1 MNMRFHL
8 FQKPIYQ
15 YLLENI
21 EDINLIIVPVKEN
34 RIFKRLNNKSK
45 LTLKSIVTS
54 ILILFICTVVGFVFF
69 DMGFHDSNIIMI
81 YLIGVLLIALT
92 TSNIIC
98 SVVSSI
104 ASVILFNFYFTLPIL
119 SLSFYDS
126 AYLMTFVIMI
136 IVAFLISTL
145 MNKIQLTA
153 ASYANMANVSRILL
167 EKNQL
172 LLKQQSVEDIFNCG
186 CKQLSNLFNRDIAY
200 FPIEKSSKQNPILFP
215 KKENSC
221 CKEFLNANEIGVA
234 KWVAINGKHAG
245 ATTRYLSGSKSIY
258 YAVLTDDKI
267 YGVIGIYLGNDVLE
281 SFDKR
286 ILLAILSE
294 MAMCLENIK
303 SNEEKNEAIIKV
315 KKEQFRSDL
324 LRSIS
329 HDLRTP
335 LTSIYG
341 NADVLLN
348 DNGNLKNDKKNAL
361 YKNIYDDS
369 LWLIN
374 LVENLL
380 SITRIEDGSVK
391 LRIEPEVIEDVI
403 DESLSH
409 VSRIKDNRKIKVNIS
424 DDFLMADM
432 DARLIVQVLINL
444 INNAIKYT
452 EDESTISIN
461 AYQIKNNVYIEV
473 CDNGS
478 GIKDIDNNKNFEI
491 LKNEIKKQGI
501 KIKLYKGNEVALF
514 GDVLSKVE
522 NVNTINNGKYVL
534 VELRRGFI
542 FSLYKGFLQ
551 KLIDLGYKPILAHIE
566 RYPFIKFNEFIE
578 LYNMGVIF
586 QMNVKTVKSLTPKM
600 KHFLIEG
607 YVKVVATDVH
617 NTEFRNYELQI
628 YFNEL
633 EKLVGES
640 RVKELTYEN
649 PKKILNNED
658 IILVEIKGANDE
670 VTKINSSSG
679 LFKSI
684 WNKLF
689 GRA

>member
-1 MNMRFHL
+1 MSHQNIDSIMVCLSPSPSNIHVIRVASAMLKNKTDHFYALYISDTKRALNDSNQQQLDKNIAYAKQLGAEVEIVSSDDIAGEIFKFAKVCKVNKLVIGKNMNMRFD
-8 FQKPIYQ
+8 FFRKPIYQ
-15 YLLENI
+15 QLLEDI
-21 EDINLIIVPVKEN
+21 DDINLVIVPVREK
-34 RIFKRLNNKSK
+34 RIMNIFTNKSK
-45 LTLKSIVTS
+45 VTLKSIVTS

-69 DMGFHDSNIIMI
+69 EMGFHDSNIIMI
-81 YLIGVLLIALT
+81 YLIGVLLIALI

-104 ASVILFNFYFTLPIL
+104 VSVILFNFYFTLPIL

-126 AYLMTFVIMI
+126 SYLMTFVIMI

-167 EKNQL
+167 EINQL
-172 LLKQQSVEDIFNCG
+172 LQKRQSVEDIFNCG

-200 FPIEKSSKQNPILFP
+200 FPIEKSSIQNPILFP
-215 KKENSC
+215 KRENSY

-267 YGVIGIYLGNDVLE
+267 YGVIGIYLGNDVLG

-294 MAMCLENIK
+294 MAICLDNIK

-348 DNGNLKNDKKNAL
+348 DNSNLKNDKKNAL

-380 SITRIEDGSVK
+380 SMTSIEDGSVK

-409 VSRIKDNRKIKVNIS
+409 VSKNKDNHKIKVNIS

-452 EDESTISIN
+452 ENDSTISIN
-461 AYQIKNNVYIEV
+461 AYQIEDYVYIEV

-478 GIKDIDNNKNFEI
+478 GIEDKDKDKIFEKFYTVNHSIVDSKKSMGLGLALCKSIVEAHGGVISVKDNHPTGAIFTFSLPATKITINKDII
-491 LKNEIKKQGI
+491 
-501 KIKLYKGNEVALF
+501 V
-514 GDVLSKVE
+514 
-522 NVNTINNGKYVL
+522 
-534 VELRRGFI
+534 R
-542 FSLYKGFLQ
+542 
-551 KLIDLGYKPILAHIE
+551 
-566 RYPFIKFNEFIE
+566 
-578 LYNMGVIF
+578 
-586 QMNVKTVKSLTPKM
+586 
-600 KHFLIEG
+600 
-607 YVKVVATDVH
+607 
-617 NTEFRNYELQI
+617 
-628 YFNEL
+628 
-633 EKLVGES
+633 
-640 RVKELTYEN
+640 
-649 PKKILNNED
+649 
-658 IILVEIKGANDE
+658 
-670 VTKINSSSG
+670 
-679 LFKSI
+679 
-684 WNKLF
+684 
-689 GRA
+689 

>member
-1 MNMRFHL
+1 MSHQNIDSIMVCLSPSPSNIHVIRVASAMLKNKTDHFYALYISDTKRALNDSNQQQLDKNIAYAKQLGAEVEIVSSDDIAGEIFKFAKVCKVNKLVIGKNMNMRFD
-8 FQKPIYQ
+8 FFRKPIYQ
-15 YLLENI
+15 QLLEDI
-21 EDINLIIVPVKEN
+21 DDINLVIVPVREK
-34 RIFKRLNNKSK
+34 RIMNIFTNKSK
-45 LTLKSIVTS
+45 VTLKSIVTS

-172 LLKQQSVEDIFNCG
+172 LQKQQSVEDIFNCG

-200 FPIEKSSKQNPILFP
+200 FPIEKSSIQNPILFP

-380 SITRIEDGSVK
+380 SMTSIEDGSVK

-409 VSRIKDNRKIKVNIS
+409 VSKNKDNHKIKVNIS

-452 EDESTISIN
+452 ENDSTISIN
-461 AYQIKNNVYIEV
+461 AYQIEDYVYIEV

-478 GIKDIDNNKNFEI
+478 GIEDKDKDKIFEKFYTVNHSIVDSKKSMGLGLALCKSIVEAHGGVISVKDNHPTGAIFTFSLPATKITINKDII
-491 LKNEIKKQGI
+491 
-501 KIKLYKGNEVALF
+501 V
-514 GDVLSKVE
+514 
-522 NVNTINNGKYVL
+522 
-534 VELRRGFI
+534 R
-542 FSLYKGFLQ
+542 
-551 KLIDLGYKPILAHIE
+551 
-566 RYPFIKFNEFIE
+566 
-578 LYNMGVIF
+578 
-586 QMNVKTVKSLTPKM
+586 
-600 KHFLIEG
+600 
-607 YVKVVATDVH
+607 
-617 NTEFRNYELQI
+617 
-628 YFNEL
+628 
-633 EKLVGES
+633 
-640 RVKELTYEN
+640 
-649 PKKILNNED
+649 
-658 IILVEIKGANDE
+658 
-670 VTKINSSSG
+670 
-679 LFKSI
+679 
-684 WNKLF
+684 
-689 GRA
+689 

>member
-1 MNMRFHL
+1 MVYSLNKITQSNNFLKLSEVNKLVIGKNMNMRFD
-8 FQKPIYQ
+8 FFRKPIYQ
-15 YLLENI
+15 QLLEDI
-21 EDINLIIVPVKEN
+21 DDINLVIVPVREK
-34 RIFKRLNNKSK
+34 RIMNIFTNKSK
-45 LTLKSIVTS
+45 VTLKSIVIS
-54 ILILFICTVVGFVFF
+54 MLILFICTVIGSIFF
-69 DMGFHDSNIIMI
+69 EMGFHDSNIIMI
-81 YLIGVLLIALT
+81 YLLGVLSIALI

-104 ASVILFNFYFTLPIL
+104 VSVILFNFCFTMPVL

-145 MNKIQLTA
+145 TNKIQLTA

-167 EKNQL
+167 ETNQL
-172 LLKQQSVEDIFNCG
+172 LQKKQSVEDIFNCG

-200 FPIEKSSKQNPILFP
+200 FPITESSVQKPILFP
-215 KKENSC
+215 ISKNSH
-221 CKEFLNANEIGVA
+221 CKEFLNPNEIGVA
-234 KWVAINGKHAG
+234 RWVAINGKHAG
-245 ATTRYLSGSKSIY
+245 ATTRYLSGSKSVY
-258 YAVLTDDKI
+258 YAVLSDDKI
-267 YGVIGIYLGNDVLE
+267 YGVIGIYLDNDVLE

-294 MAMCLENIK
+294 MAICLENIK
-303 SNEEKNEAIIKV
+303 SNAEKNEAIIKV

-324 LRSIS
+324 LKSIS

-348 DNGNLKNDKKNAL
+348 DSGNLKDDKKIVL

-380 SITRIEDGSVK
+380 SITCIEDGNVK

-409 VSRIKDNRKIKVNIS
+409 VSKNKDNHKIKVNIS

-452 EDESTISIN
+452 EDDSIISIN
-461 AYQIKNNVYIEV
+461 AYQIEDYVYIEV

-478 GIKDIDNNKNFEI
+478 GIEDKDKDKIFEKFYTVNHSIVDSKKSMGLGLALCKSIVEAHGGVISVKDNHPTGAIFTFSLPATKITINKDII
-491 LKNEIKKQGI
+491 
-501 KIKLYKGNEVALF
+501 V
-514 GDVLSKVE
+514 
-522 NVNTINNGKYVL
+522 
-534 VELRRGFI
+534 R
-542 FSLYKGFLQ
+542 
-551 KLIDLGYKPILAHIE
+551 
-566 RYPFIKFNEFIE
+566 
-578 LYNMGVIF
+578 
-586 QMNVKTVKSLTPKM
+586 
-600 KHFLIEG
+600 
-607 YVKVVATDVH
+607 
-617 NTEFRNYELQI
+617 
-628 YFNEL
+628 
-633 EKLVGES
+633 
-640 RVKELTYEN
+640 
-649 PKKILNNED
+649 
-658 IILVEIKGANDE
+658 
-670 VTKINSSSG
+670 
-679 LFKSI
+679 
-684 WNKLF
+684 
-689 GRA
+689 

>member
-1 MNMRFHL
+1 MSHQNIDSIMVCLSPSPSNIHVIRVASAMLKNKTDHFYALYISDTKRALNDSNQQQLDKNIAYAKQLGAEVEIVSSDDIAGEIFKFAKVCKVNKLVIGKNMNMRFD
-8 FQKPIYQ
+8 FFRKPIYQ
-15 YLLENI
+15 QLLEDI
-21 EDINLIIVPVKEN
+21 DDINLVIVPVREK
-34 RIFKRLNNKSK
+34 RIMNIFTNKSK
-45 LTLKSIVTS
+45 VTLKSIVTS

-69 DMGFHDSNIIMI
+69 EMGFHDSNIIMI
-81 YLIGVLLIALT
+81 YLIGVLLIALI

-126 AYLMTFVIMI
+126 SYLMTFVIMI

-153 ASYANMANVSRILL
+153 TSYANMANVSRILL
-167 EKNQL
+167 ETNQL
-172 LLKQQSVEDIFNCG
+172 LQKRQSVEDIFNCG

-200 FPIEKSSKQNPILFP
+200 FPIEKSSIQNPILFP
-215 KKENSC
+215 KRENSY

-267 YGVIGIYLGNDVLE
+267 YGVIGIYLGNDVLG

-294 MAMCLENIK
+294 MAICLDNIK

-348 DNGNLKNDKKNAL
+348 DNSNLKNDKKNAL

-380 SITRIEDGSVK
+380 SMTSIEDGSVK

-452 EDESTISIN
+452 ENDSTISIN
-461 AYQIKNNVYIEV
+461 AYQIEDYVYIEV

-478 GIKDIDNNKNFEI
+478 GIEDKDKDKIFEKFYTVNQSIVDSKKSMGLGLALCKSIVEAHGGVISVKDNHPTGAIFTFSLPATKITINKDII
-491 LKNEIKKQGI
+491 
-501 KIKLYKGNEVALF
+501 V
-514 GDVLSKVE
+514 
-522 NVNTINNGKYVL
+522 
-534 VELRRGFI
+534 R
-542 FSLYKGFLQ
+542 
-551 KLIDLGYKPILAHIE
+551 
-566 RYPFIKFNEFIE
+566 
-578 LYNMGVIF
+578 
-586 QMNVKTVKSLTPKM
+586 
-600 KHFLIEG
+600 
-607 YVKVVATDVH
+607 
-617 NTEFRNYELQI
+617 
-628 YFNEL
+628 
-633 EKLVGES
+633 
-640 RVKELTYEN
+640 
-649 PKKILNNED
+649 
-658 IILVEIKGANDE
+658 
-670 VTKINSSSG
+670 
-679 LFKSI
+679 
-684 WNKLF
+684 
-689 GRA
+689 

>member
-1 MNMRFHL
+1 MSNQNTDSIMVCLSPSPSNIHVIRVASSMLRNKKDHFYALYISDTKRTLSDSNQEQLDKNIAYAKQFVAEVEIVSSEDIAGEIFKFANIYKVNKLVIGKNMNMRLHL
-8 FQKPIYQ
+8 FQKPIDQ
-15 YLLENI
+15 YLLDNI
-21 EDINLIIVPVKEN
+21 EEINLIIVPVKEN

-69 DMGFHDSNIIMI
+69 EMGFHDSNIIMI
-81 YLIGVLLIALT
+81 YLIGVLLIALI

-126 AYLMTFVIMI
+126 SYLMTFVIMI

-167 EKNQL
+167 ETNQL
-172 LLKQQSVEDIFNCG
+172 LQKRQSVEDIFNCG
-186 CKQLSNLFNRDIAY
+186 CKQLSDLFNRDIAY
-200 FPIEKSSKQNPILFP
+200 FPIEKSSIQNPILFP
-215 KKENSC
+215 KRENSC

-267 YGVIGIYLGNDVLE
+267 YGVIGIYLGNDVLG

-294 MAMCLENIK
+294 MAICLENII

-380 SITRIEDGSVK
+380 SMTSIEDGSVK

-409 VSRIKDNRKIKVNIS
+409 VSRIKDNRKIKVNIA

-478 GIKDIDNNKNFEI
+478 GIKDVDKNKIFEKFYTVNHSVVDSKKSMGLGLSLCKSIVEAHGGVISVKDNHPTGAIFTFSLPATKITINKNM
-491 LKNEIKKQGI
+491 
-501 KIKLYKGNEVALF
+501 
-514 GDVLSKVE
+514 
-522 NVNTINNGKYVL
+522 VNC
-534 VELRRGFI
+534 
-542 FSLYKGFLQ
+542 
-551 KLIDLGYKPILAHIE
+551 
-566 RYPFIKFNEFIE
+566 
-578 LYNMGVIF
+578 
-586 QMNVKTVKSLTPKM
+586 
-600 KHFLIEG
+600 
-607 YVKVVATDVH
+607 
-617 NTEFRNYELQI
+617 
-628 YFNEL
+628 
-633 EKLVGES
+633 
-640 RVKELTYEN
+640 
-649 PKKILNNED
+649 
-658 IILVEIKGANDE
+658 
-670 VTKINSSSG
+670 
-679 LFKSI
+679 
-684 WNKLF
+684 
-689 GRA
+689 

>member
-1 MNMRFHL
+1 
-8 FQKPIYQ
+8 
-15 YLLENI
+15 
-21 EDINLIIVPVKEN
+21 
-34 RIFKRLNNKSK
+34 
-45 LTLKSIVTS
+45 
-54 ILILFICTVVGFVFF
+54 
-69 DMGFHDSNIIMI
+69 
-81 YLIGVLLIALT
+81 
-92 TSNIIC
+92 
-98 SVVSSI
+98 
-104 ASVILFNFYFTLPIL
+104 
-119 SLSFYDS
+119 
-126 AYLMTFVIMI
+126 
-136 IVAFLISTL
+136 
-145 MNKIQLTA
+145 
-153 ASYANMANVSRILL
+153 MANSTFHIG
-167 EKNQL
+167 E
-172 LLKQQSVEDIFNCG
+172 
-186 CKQLSNLFNRDIAY
+186 LSNLFNRDIAY
-200 FPIEKSSKQNPILFP
+200 FPIEKSSIQNPILFP

-478 GIKDIDNNKNFEI
+478 GIKDIDKNKIFEKFYTVNHSVVDSKKSMGLGLSLCKSIVEAHGGVISVKDNQPTGAIFTFSLPATKITINKNM
-491 LKNEIKKQGI
+491 
-501 KIKLYKGNEVALF
+501 
-514 GDVLSKVE
+514 
-522 NVNTINNGKYVL
+522 VNC
-534 VELRRGFI
+534 
-542 FSLYKGFLQ
+542 
-551 KLIDLGYKPILAHIE
+551 
-566 RYPFIKFNEFIE
+566 
-578 LYNMGVIF
+578 
-586 QMNVKTVKSLTPKM
+586 
-600 KHFLIEG
+600 
-607 YVKVVATDVH
+607 
-617 NTEFRNYELQI
+617 
-628 YFNEL
+628 
-633 EKLVGES
+633 
-640 RVKELTYEN
+640 
-649 PKKILNNED
+649 
-658 IILVEIKGANDE
+658 
-670 VTKINSSSG
+670 
-679 LFKSI
+679 
-684 WNKLF
+684 
-689 GRA
+689 

>member
-1 MNMRFHL
+1 MSHQNIDSIMVCLSPSPSNIHVIRVASAMLKNKTDHFYALYISDTKRALNDSNQQQLDKNIAYAKQLGAEVEIVSSDDIAGEIFKFAKVCKVNKLVIGKNMNMRFD
-8 FQKPIYQ
+8 FFRKPIYQ
-15 YLLENI
+15 QLLEDI
-21 EDINLIIVPVKEN
+21 DDINLVIVPVREK
-34 RIFKRLNNKSK
+34 RIMNIFTNKSK
-45 LTLKSIVTS
+45 VTLKSIVIS
-54 ILILFICTVVGFVFF
+54 MLILFICTVIGSIFF
-69 DMGFHDSNIIMI
+69 EMGFHDSNIIMI
-81 YLIGVLLIALT
+81 YLLGVLSIALI

-104 ASVILFNFYFTLPIL
+104 VSVILFNFCFTMPVL

-145 MNKIQLTA
+145 TNKIQLTA

-167 EKNQL
+167 ETNQL
-172 LLKQQSVEDIFNCG
+172 LQKKQSVEDIFNCG

-200 FPIEKSSKQNPILFP
+200 FPITESSVQKPILFP
-215 KKENSC
+215 ISKNSH
-221 CKEFLNANEIGVA
+221 CKEFLNPNEIGVA
-234 KWVAINGKHAG
+234 RWVAINGKHAG
-245 ATTRYLSGSKSIY
+245 ATTRYLSGSKSVY
-258 YAVLTDDKI
+258 YAVLSDDKI
-267 YGVIGIYLGNDVLE
+267 YGVIGIYLDNDVLE

-294 MAMCLENIK
+294 MAICLENIK
-303 SNEEKNEAIIKV
+303 SNAEKNEAIIKV

-324 LRSIS
+324 LKSIS

-348 DNGNLKNDKKNAL
+348 DSGNLKDDKKIVL

-380 SITRIEDGSVK
+380 SITCIEDGNVK

-409 VSRIKDNRKIKVNIS
+409 VSKNKDNHKIKVNIS

-452 EDESTISIN
+452 EDDSIISIN
-461 AYQIKNNVYIEV
+461 AYQIEDYVYIEV

-478 GIKDIDNNKNFEI
+478 GIEDKDKIFEKFYTVNHSIVDSKKSMGLGLALCKSIVEAHGGVISVKDNHPTGAIFTFSLPATKITINKDII
-491 LKNEIKKQGI
+491 
-501 KIKLYKGNEVALF
+501 V
-514 GDVLSKVE
+514 
-522 NVNTINNGKYVL
+522 
-534 VELRRGFI
+534 R
-542 FSLYKGFLQ
+542 
-551 KLIDLGYKPILAHIE
+551 
-566 RYPFIKFNEFIE
+566 
-578 LYNMGVIF
+578 
-586 QMNVKTVKSLTPKM
+586 
-600 KHFLIEG
+600 
-607 YVKVVATDVH
+607 
-617 NTEFRNYELQI
+617 
-628 YFNEL
+628 
-633 EKLVGES
+633 
-640 RVKELTYEN
+640 
-649 PKKILNNED
+649 
-658 IILVEIKGANDE
+658 
-670 VTKINSSSG
+670 
-679 LFKSI
+679 
-684 WNKLF
+684 
-689 GRA
+689 

>member
-1 MNMRFHL
+1 MSHQNIDSIMVCLSPSPSNIHVIRVASSMLQNKKDHFYALYISDTKRTLSDSNQKQLDKNIAYAKQLGAEVEIVSSEDIVGEIFKFANIYKVNKLVIGKNMNMRLHL
-8 FQKPIYQ
+8 FQKPIDQ
-15 YLLENI
+15 YLLDNI
-21 EDINLIIVPVKEN
+21 EDINLIIVPVKEK

-69 DMGFHDSNIIMI
+69 EMGFHDSNIIMI
-81 YLIGVLLIALT
+81 YLIGVLLIALI

-126 AYLMTFVIMI
+126 SYLMTFVIMI

-167 EKNQL
+167 ETNQL
-172 LLKQQSVEDIFNCG
+172 LQKKQSVEDIFNCG

-200 FPIEKSSKQNPILFP
+200 FPITESSVQKPILFP
-215 KKENSC
+215 ISENSH
-221 CKEFLNANEIGVA
+221 CKEFLKPNEIGVA

-245 ATTRYLSGSKSIY
+245 ATTRYLSGLKSIY

-267 YGVIGIYLGNDVLE
+267 YGVIGIYLGNDVLG

-294 MAMCLENIK
+294 MAICLENIK
-303 SNEEKNEAIIKV
+303 SNAEKNEAIIKV
-315 KKEQFRSDL
+315 KKEQFKSDL

-329 HDLRTP
+329 HDFRTP

-341 NADVLLN
+341 NADVLLK
-348 DNGNLKNDKKNAL
+348 DNSNLKNDKKNAL

-380 SITRIEDGSVK
+380 SMTSIEDGSAK
-391 LRIEPEVIEDVI
+391 LRIEPEVVEDVI

-409 VSRIKDNRKIKVNIS
+409 VSRIKDNRKIKVNVS

-452 EDESTISIN
+452 ENDSTISIN
-461 AYQIKNNVYIEV
+461 AYQIEDYVYIEV

-478 GIKDIDNNKNFEI
+478 GIEDKDKDKIFEKFYTVNHSIGDSKKSMGLGLALCKSIVEAHGGVISVKDNHPTGAIFTFSLPATKITINKDII
-491 LKNEIKKQGI
+491 
-501 KIKLYKGNEVALF
+501 V
-514 GDVLSKVE
+514 
-522 NVNTINNGKYVL
+522 
-534 VELRRGFI
+534 R
-542 FSLYKGFLQ
+542 
-551 KLIDLGYKPILAHIE
+551 
-566 RYPFIKFNEFIE
+566 
-578 LYNMGVIF
+578 
-586 QMNVKTVKSLTPKM
+586 
-600 KHFLIEG
+600 
-607 YVKVVATDVH
+607 
-617 NTEFRNYELQI
+617 
-628 YFNEL
+628 
-633 EKLVGES
+633 
-640 RVKELTYEN
+640 
-649 PKKILNNED
+649 
-658 IILVEIKGANDE
+658 
-670 VTKINSSSG
+670 
-679 LFKSI
+679 
-684 WNKLF
+684 
-689 GRA
+689 

>member
-1 MNMRFHL
+1 MSHQNIDSIMVCLSPSPSNIHVIRVASAMLKNKTDHFYALYISDTKRALNDSNQQQLDKNIAYAKQLGAEVEIVSSDDIAGEIFKFAKVCKVNKLVIGKNMNMRFD
-8 FQKPIYQ
+8 FFRKPIYQ
-15 YLLENI
+15 QLLEDI
-21 EDINLIIVPVKEN
+21 DDINLVIVPVREK
-34 RIFKRLNNKSK
+34 RIMNIFTNKSK
-45 LTLKSIVTS
+45 VTLKSIVTS

-69 DMGFHDSNIIMI
+69 EMGFHDSNIIMI
-81 YLIGVLLIALT
+81 YLIGVLLIALI

-126 AYLMTFVIMI
+126 SYLMTFVIMI

-153 ASYANMANVSRILL
+153 TSYANMANVSRILL
-167 EKNQL
+167 ETNQL
-172 LLKQQSVEDIFNCG
+172 LQKRQSVEDIFNCG

-200 FPIEKSSKQNPILFP
+200 FPIEKSSIQNPILFP
-215 KKENSC
+215 KRENSY

-267 YGVIGIYLGNDVLE
+267 YGVIGIYLGNDVLG

-294 MAMCLENIK
+294 MAICLDNIK

-380 SITRIEDGSVK
+380 SMTSIEDGSVK

-452 EDESTISIN
+452 ENDSTISIN
-461 AYQIKNNVYIEV
+461 AYQIEDYVYIEV

-478 GIKDIDNNKNFEI
+478 GIEDKDKDKIFEKFYTVNHSIVDSKKSMGLGLALCKSIVEAHGGVISVKDNHPTGAIFTFSLPATKITINKDII
-491 LKNEIKKQGI
+491 
-501 KIKLYKGNEVALF
+501 V
-514 GDVLSKVE
+514 
-522 NVNTINNGKYVL
+522 
-534 VELRRGFI
+534 R
-542 FSLYKGFLQ
+542 
-551 KLIDLGYKPILAHIE
+551 
-566 RYPFIKFNEFIE
+566 
-578 LYNMGVIF
+578 
-586 QMNVKTVKSLTPKM
+586 
-600 KHFLIEG
+600 
-607 YVKVVATDVH
+607 
-617 NTEFRNYELQI
+617 
-628 YFNEL
+628 
-633 EKLVGES
+633 
-640 RVKELTYEN
+640 
-649 PKKILNNED
+649 
-658 IILVEIKGANDE
+658 
-670 VTKINSSSG
+670 
-679 LFKSI
+679 
-684 WNKLF
+684 
-689 GRA
+689 

>member
-1 MNMRFHL
+1 
-8 FQKPIYQ
+8 
-15 YLLENI
+15 
-21 EDINLIIVPVKEN
+21 
-34 RIFKRLNNKSK
+34 
-45 LTLKSIVTS
+45 
-54 ILILFICTVVGFVFF
+54 
-69 DMGFHDSNIIMI
+69 
-81 YLIGVLLIALT
+81 
-92 TSNIIC
+92 
-98 SVVSSI
+98 
-104 ASVILFNFYFTLPIL
+104 
-119 SLSFYDS
+119 
-126 AYLMTFVIMI
+126 
-136 IVAFLISTL
+136 

-167 EKNQL
+167 ETNQL
-172 LLKQQSVEDIFNCG
+172 LQKRQSVEDIFNCG

-200 FPIEKSSKQNPILFP
+200 FPIEKSSIQNPILFP
-215 KKENSC
+215 KRENSC
-221 CKEFLNANEIGVA
+221 CKELLNANEIGVA

-267 YGVIGIYLGNDVLE
+267 YGVIGIYLGNDVLG

-294 MAMCLENIK
+294 MAICLENIK

-380 SITRIEDGSVK
+380 SMTSIEDGSVK

-409 VSRIKDNRKIKVNIS
+409 VSRIKDNRKIKLNIA

-478 GIKDIDNNKNFEI
+478 GIKDIDKNKIFEKFYTVNHSVVDSKKSMGLGLSLCKSIVEAHGGVISVKDNHPTGAIFTFSLPATKITINKNM
-491 LKNEIKKQGI
+491 
-501 KIKLYKGNEVALF
+501 
-514 GDVLSKVE
+514 
-522 NVNTINNGKYVL
+522 VNC
-534 VELRRGFI
+534 
-542 FSLYKGFLQ
+542 
-551 KLIDLGYKPILAHIE
+551 
-566 RYPFIKFNEFIE
+566 
-578 LYNMGVIF
+578 
-586 QMNVKTVKSLTPKM
+586 
-600 KHFLIEG
+600 
-607 YVKVVATDVH
+607 
-617 NTEFRNYELQI
+617 
-628 YFNEL
+628 
-633 EKLVGES
+633 
-640 RVKELTYEN
+640 
-649 PKKILNNED
+649 
-658 IILVEIKGANDE
+658 
-670 VTKINSSSG
+670 
-679 LFKSI
+679 
-684 WNKLF
+684 
-689 GRA
+689 

>member
-1 MNMRFHL
+1 MSHQNIDSIMVCLSPSPSNIHVIRVASAMLKNKTDHFYALYISDTKRALNDSNQQQLDKNIAYAKQLGAEVEIVSSDDIAGEIFKFAKVCKVNKLVIGKNMNMRFD
-8 FQKPIYQ
+8 FFRKPIYQ
-15 YLLENI
+15 QLLEDI
-21 EDINLIIVPVKEN
+21 DDINLVIVPVREK
-34 RIFKRLNNKSK
+34 RIMNIFTNKSK
-45 LTLKSIVTS
+45 VTLKSIVIS
-54 ILILFICTVVGFVFF
+54 MLILFICTVIGSIFF
-69 DMGFHDSNIIMI
+69 EMGFHDSNIIMI
-81 YLIGVLLIALT
+81 YLLGVLSTALI

-104 ASVILFNFYFTLPIL
+104 VSVILFNFCFTMPVL

-145 MNKIQLTA
+145 TNKIQLTA

-167 EKNQL
+167 ETNQL
-172 LLKQQSVEDIFNCG
+172 LQKKQSVEDIFNCG

-200 FPIEKSSKQNPILFP
+200 FPITESSVQKPILFP
-215 KKENSC
+215 ISENSH
-221 CKEFLNANEIGVA
+221 CKEFLNPNEIGVA
-234 KWVAINGKHAG
+234 RWVAINGKHAG

-258 YAVLTDDKI
+258 YAVLSNDKI
-267 YGVIGIYLGNDVLE
+267 YGVIGIYLDNDVLE

-294 MAMCLENIK
+294 MAICLENIK
-303 SNEEKNEAIIKV
+303 SNAEKNEAIIKA

-324 LRSIS
+324 LKSIS

-348 DNGNLKNDKKNAL
+348 DSGNLKDDKKIVL

-380 SITRIEDGSVK
+380 SITCIEDGNVK

-409 VSRIKDNRKIKVNIS
+409 VSKNKDNHKIKVNIS

-452 EDESTISIN
+452 EDDSTISIN
-461 AYQIKNNVYIEV
+461 AYQIEDYVYIEV

-478 GIKDIDNNKNFEI
+478 GIEDKDKDKIFEKFYTVNHSIVDSKKSMGLGLALCKSIVEAHGGVISVKDNHPTGAIFTFSLPATKITINKDII
-491 LKNEIKKQGI
+491 
-501 KIKLYKGNEVALF
+501 V
-514 GDVLSKVE
+514 
-522 NVNTINNGKYVL
+522 
-534 VELRRGFI
+534 R
-542 FSLYKGFLQ
+542 
-551 KLIDLGYKPILAHIE
+551 
-566 RYPFIKFNEFIE
+566 
-578 LYNMGVIF
+578 
-586 QMNVKTVKSLTPKM
+586 
-600 KHFLIEG
+600 
-607 YVKVVATDVH
+607 
-617 NTEFRNYELQI
+617 
-628 YFNEL
+628 
-633 EKLVGES
+633 
-640 RVKELTYEN
+640 
-649 PKKILNNED
+649 
-658 IILVEIKGANDE
+658 
-670 VTKINSSSG
+670 
-679 LFKSI
+679 
-684 WNKLF
+684 
-689 GRA
+689 

>member
-1 MNMRFHL
+1 MSHQNIDSIMVCLSPSPSNIHVIRVASAMLKNKTDHFYALYISDTKRALNDSNQQQLDKNIAYAKQLGAEVEIVSSDDIAGEIFKFAKVCKVNKLVIGKNMNMRFD
-8 FQKPIYQ
+8 FFRKPIYQ
-15 YLLENI
+15 QLLEDI
-21 EDINLIIVPVKEN
+21 DDINLVIVPVREK
-34 RIFKRLNNKSK
+34 RIMNIFTNKSK
-45 LTLKSIVTS
+45 VTLKLIVTS

-69 DMGFHDSNIIMI
+69 EMGFHDSNIIMI
-81 YLIGVLLIALT
+81 YLIGVLLIALI

-126 AYLMTFVIMI
+126 SYLMTFVIMI

-153 ASYANMANVSRILL
+153 TSYANMANVSRILL
-167 EKNQL
+167 ETNQL
-172 LLKQQSVEDIFNCG
+172 LQKRQSVEDIFNCG

-200 FPIEKSSKQNPILFP
+200 FPIEKSSIQNPILFP
-215 KKENSC
+215 KRENSY

-267 YGVIGIYLGNDVLE
+267 YGVIGIYLGNDVLG

-294 MAMCLENIK
+294 MAICLDNIK

-348 DNGNLKNDKKNAL
+348 DNSNLKNDKKNAL

-380 SITRIEDGSVK
+380 SMTSIEDGRVK

-452 EDESTISIN
+452 ENDSTISIN
-461 AYQIKNNVYIEV
+461 AYQIEDYVYIEV

-478 GIKDIDNNKNFEI
+478 GIEDKDKDKIFEKFYTVNHSIVDSKKSMGLGLALCKSIVEAHGGVISVKDNHPTGAIFTFSLPATKITINKDII
-491 LKNEIKKQGI
+491 
-501 KIKLYKGNEVALF
+501 V
-514 GDVLSKVE
+514 
-522 NVNTINNGKYVL
+522 
-534 VELRRGFI
+534 R
-542 FSLYKGFLQ
+542 
-551 KLIDLGYKPILAHIE
+551 
-566 RYPFIKFNEFIE
+566 
-578 LYNMGVIF
+578 
-586 QMNVKTVKSLTPKM
+586 
-600 KHFLIEG
+600 
-607 YVKVVATDVH
+607 
-617 NTEFRNYELQI
+617 
-628 YFNEL
+628 
-633 EKLVGES
+633 
-640 RVKELTYEN
+640 
-649 PKKILNNED
+649 
-658 IILVEIKGANDE
+658 
-670 VTKINSSSG
+670 
-679 LFKSI
+679 
-684 WNKLF
+684 
-689 GRA
+689 

>member
-1 MNMRFHL
+1 MSHQNIDSIMVCLSPSPSNIHVIRVASAMLKNKTDHFYALYISDTKRALNDSNQQQLDKNIAYAKQLGAEVEIVSSDDIAGEIFKFAKVCKVNKLVIGKNMNMRFD
-8 FQKPIYQ
+8 FFRKPIYQ
-15 YLLENI
+15 QLLEDI
-21 EDINLIIVPVKEN
+21 DDINLVIVPVRKK
-34 RIFKRLNNKSK
+34 RIMNIFTNKSK
-45 LTLKSIVTS
+45 VTLKSIVTS

-69 DMGFHDSNIIMI
+69 EMGFHDSNIIMI
-81 YLIGVLLIALT
+81 YLIGVLLIALI

-126 AYLMTFVIMI
+126 SYLMTFVIMI

-167 EKNQL
+167 ETNQL
-172 LLKQQSVEDIFNCG
+172 LQKRQSVEDIFNCG

-200 FPIEKSSKQNPILFP
+200 FPIEKSSIQNPILFP
-215 KKENSC
+215 KRENSY

-294 MAMCLENIK
+294 MAICLDNIK

-329 HDLRTP
+329 HDFRTP

-348 DNGNLKNDKKNAL
+348 DNSNLKNDKKNAL

-380 SITRIEDGSVK
+380 SMTSIEDGSVK

-409 VSRIKDNRKIKVNIS
+409 VSKNKDNHKIKVNIS

-452 EDESTISIN
+452 ENDSTISIN
-461 AYQIKNNVYIEV
+461 AYQIEDYVYIEV

-478 GIKDIDNNKNFEI
+478 GIEDKDKDKIFEKFYTVNHSIVDSKKSMGLGLALCKSIVEAHGGVISVKDNHPTGAIFTFSLPATKMTINKDII
-491 LKNEIKKQGI
+491 
-501 KIKLYKGNEVALF
+501 V
-514 GDVLSKVE
+514 
-522 NVNTINNGKYVL
+522 
-534 VELRRGFI
+534 R
-542 FSLYKGFLQ
+542 
-551 KLIDLGYKPILAHIE
+551 
-566 RYPFIKFNEFIE
+566 
-578 LYNMGVIF
+578 
-586 QMNVKTVKSLTPKM
+586 
-600 KHFLIEG
+600 
-607 YVKVVATDVH
+607 
-617 NTEFRNYELQI
+617 
-628 YFNEL
+628 
-633 EKLVGES
+633 
-640 RVKELTYEN
+640 
-649 PKKILNNED
+649 
-658 IILVEIKGANDE
+658 
-670 VTKINSSSG
+670 
-679 LFKSI
+679 
-684 WNKLF
+684 
-689 GRA
+689 

>member
-1 MNMRFHL
+1 MSHQNIDSIMVCLSPSPSNIHVIRVASAMLKNKTDHFYALYISDTKRALNDSNQQQLDKNIAYAKQLGAEVEIVSSDDIAGEIFKFAKVCKVNKLVIGKNMNMRFD
-8 FQKPIYQ
+8 FFRKPIYQ
-15 YLLENI
+15 QLLEDI
-21 EDINLIIVPVKEN
+21 DDINLVIVPVREK
-34 RIFKRLNNKSK
+34 RIMNIFTNKSK
-45 LTLKSIVTS
+45 VTLKSIVTS

-69 DMGFHDSNIIMI
+69 EMGFHDSNIIMI
-81 YLIGVLLIALT
+81 YLIGVLLIALI

-126 AYLMTFVIMI
+126 SYLMTFVIMI

-167 EKNQL
+167 ETNQL
-172 LLKQQSVEDIFNCG
+172 LQKRQSVEDIFNCG

-200 FPIEKSSKQNPILFP
+200 FPIEKSSIQNPILFP
-215 KKENSC
+215 KRENSY

-258 YAVLTDDKI
+258 YAVLTDDQI
-267 YGVIGIYLGNDVLE
+267 YGVIGIYLGNDVLG

-294 MAMCLENIK
+294 MAICLDNIK

-348 DNGNLKNDKKNAL
+348 DNSNLKNDKKNAL

-380 SITRIEDGSVK
+380 SMTSIEDGSVK

-409 VSRIKDNRKIKVNIS
+409 VSKNKDNHKIKVNIS

-452 EDESTISIN
+452 ENDSTISIN
-461 AYQIKNNVYIEV
+461 AYQIEDYVYIEV

-478 GIKDIDNNKNFEI
+478 GIEDKDKDKIFEKFYTVNHSIVDSKKSMGLGLALCKSIVEAHGGVISVKDNHPTGAIFTFSLPATKITINKDII
-491 LKNEIKKQGI
+491 
-501 KIKLYKGNEVALF
+501 V
-514 GDVLSKVE
+514 
-522 NVNTINNGKYVL
+522 
-534 VELRRGFI
+534 R
-542 FSLYKGFLQ
+542 
-551 KLIDLGYKPILAHIE
+551 
-566 RYPFIKFNEFIE
+566 
-578 LYNMGVIF
+578 
-586 QMNVKTVKSLTPKM
+586 
-600 KHFLIEG
+600 
-607 YVKVVATDVH
+607 
-617 NTEFRNYELQI
+617 
-628 YFNEL
+628 
-633 EKLVGES
+633 
-640 RVKELTYEN
+640 
-649 PKKILNNED
+649 
-658 IILVEIKGANDE
+658 
-670 VTKINSSSG
+670 
-679 LFKSI
+679 
-684 WNKLF
+684 
-689 GRA
+689 

>member
-1 MNMRFHL
+1 MSHQNIDSIMVCLSPSPSNIHVIRVASAMLKNKTDHFYALYISDTKRALNDSNQQQLDKNIAYAKQLGAEVEIVSSDDIAGEIFKFAKVCKVNKLVIGKNMNMRFD
-8 FQKPIYQ
+8 FFRKPIYQ
-15 YLLENI
+15 QLLEDI
-21 EDINLIIVPVKEN
+21 DDINLVIVPVREK
-34 RIFKRLNNKSK
+34 RIMNIFTNKSK
-45 LTLKSIVTS
+45 VTLKSIVTS

-153 ASYANMANVSRILL
+153 TSYANMANVSRILL

-172 LLKQQSVEDIFNCG
+172 LQKQQSVEDIFNCG

-200 FPIEKSSKQNPILFP
+200 FPIEKSSIQNPILFP

-267 YGVIGIYLGNDVLE
+267 YGVIGIYLGNDVLG

-380 SITRIEDGSVK
+380 SMTSIEDGSVK

-409 VSRIKDNRKIKVNIS
+409 VSKNKDNHKIKVNIS

-452 EDESTISIN
+452 ENDSTISIN
-461 AYQIKNNVYIEV
+461 AYQIEDYVYIEV

-478 GIKDIDNNKNFEI
+478 GIEDKDKDKIFEKFYTVNHSIVDSKKSMGLGLALCKSIVEAHGGVISVKDNHPTGAIFTFSLPATKITINKDII
-491 LKNEIKKQGI
+491 
-501 KIKLYKGNEVALF
+501 V
-514 GDVLSKVE
+514 
-522 NVNTINNGKYVL
+522 
-534 VELRRGFI
+534 R
-542 FSLYKGFLQ
+542 
-551 KLIDLGYKPILAHIE
+551 
-566 RYPFIKFNEFIE
+566 
-578 LYNMGVIF
+578 
-586 QMNVKTVKSLTPKM
+586 
-600 KHFLIEG
+600 
-607 YVKVVATDVH
+607 
-617 NTEFRNYELQI
+617 
-628 YFNEL
+628 
-633 EKLVGES
+633 
-640 RVKELTYEN
+640 
-649 PKKILNNED
+649 
-658 IILVEIKGANDE
+658 
-670 VTKINSSSG
+670 
-679 LFKSI
+679 
-684 WNKLF
+684 
-689 GRA
+689 

>member
-1 MNMRFHL
+1 MVCLSPSPSNIHVIRVASAMLKNKTDHFYALYISDTKRALNDSNQQQLDKNIAYAKQLGAEVEIVSSDDIAGEIFKFAKVCKVNKLVIGKNMNMRFD
-8 FQKPIYQ
+8 FFRKPIYQ
-15 YLLENI
+15 QLLEDI
-21 EDINLIIVPVKEN
+21 DDINLVIVPVREK
-34 RIFKRLNNKSK
+34 RIMNIFTNKSK
-45 LTLKSIVTS
+45 VTLKSIVTS

-69 DMGFHDSNIIMI
+69 EMGFHDSNIIMI
-81 YLIGVLLIALT
+81 YLIGVLLIALI

-126 AYLMTFVIMI
+126 SYLMTFVIMI

-167 EKNQL
+167 ETNQL
-172 LLKQQSVEDIFNCG
+172 LQKRQSVEDIFNCG

-200 FPIEKSSKQNPILFP
+200 FPIEKSSIQNPILFP
-215 KKENSC
+215 KRENSY

-267 YGVIGIYLGNDVLE
+267 YGVIGIYLGNDVLG

-294 MAMCLENIK
+294 MAICLDNIK

-315 KKEQFRSDL
+315 KKEQFRFDL

-348 DNGNLKNDKKNAL
+348 DNSNLKNDKKNAL

-380 SITRIEDGSVK
+380 SMTSIEDGSVK

-409 VSRIKDNRKIKVNIS
+409 VSKNKDNHKIKVNIS

-452 EDESTISIN
+452 ENDSTISIN
-461 AYQIKNNVYIEV
+461 AYQIEDYVYIEV

-478 GIKDIDNNKNFEI
+478 GIEDKDKDKIFEKFYTVNHSIVDSKKSMGLGLALCKSIVEVHGGVISVKDNHPTGAIFTFSLPATKITINKDII
-491 LKNEIKKQGI
+491 
-501 KIKLYKGNEVALF
+501 V
-514 GDVLSKVE
+514 
-522 NVNTINNGKYVL
+522 
-534 VELRRGFI
+534 R
-542 FSLYKGFLQ
+542 
-551 KLIDLGYKPILAHIE
+551 
-566 RYPFIKFNEFIE
+566 
-578 LYNMGVIF
+578 
-586 QMNVKTVKSLTPKM
+586 
-600 KHFLIEG
+600 
-607 YVKVVATDVH
+607 
-617 NTEFRNYELQI
+617 
-628 YFNEL
+628 
-633 EKLVGES
+633 
-640 RVKELTYEN
+640 
-649 PKKILNNED
+649 
-658 IILVEIKGANDE
+658 
-670 VTKINSSSG
+670 
-679 LFKSI
+679 
-684 WNKLF
+684 
-689 GRA
+689 

>member
-1 MNMRFHL
+1 MSHQNIDSIMVCLSPSPSNIHVIRVASAMLKNKTDHFYALYISDTKRALNDSNKQQLDKNIAYAKQLGAEVEIVSSDDIAGEIFKFAKVCKVNKLVIGKNMNMRFD
-8 FQKPIYQ
+8 FFRKPIYQ
-15 YLLENI
+15 QLLEDI
-21 EDINLIIVPVKEN
+21 DDINLVIVPVREK
-34 RIFKRLNNKSK
+34 RIMNIFTNKSK
-45 LTLKSIVTS
+45 VTLKSIVIS
-54 ILILFICTVVGFVFF
+54 MLILFICTVVGFVFF
-69 DMGFHDSNIIMI
+69 EMGFHDSNIIMI
-81 YLIGVLLIALT
+81 YLIGVLLIALI

-104 ASVILFNFYFTLPIL
+104 VSVILFNFYFTLPIL

-126 AYLMTFVIMI
+126 SYLMTFVIMI

-167 EKNQL
+167 ETNQL
-172 LLKQQSVEDIFNCG
+172 LQKRQSVEDIFNCG

-200 FPIEKSSKQNPILFP
+200 FPIEKSSIQNPILFP
-215 KKENSC
+215 KRKNSY

-294 MAMCLENIK
+294 MAIRLENIK

-329 HDLRTP
+329 HDFRTP

-380 SITRIEDGSVK
+380 SMTSIEDGSVK

-409 VSRIKDNRKIKVNIS
+409 VSRIKDNRKIKVSIS

-452 EDESTISIN
+452 EDDSTISIN
-461 AYQIKNNVYIEV
+461 AYQIEDYVYIEV

-478 GIKDIDNNKNFEI
+478 GIEDKDKDKIFEKFYTVNHSIVDSKKSMGLGLALCKSIVEAHGGVISVKDNHPTGAIFTFS
-491 LKNEIKKQGI
+491 LPAT
-501 KIKLYKGNEVALF
+501 KI
-514 GDVLSKVE
+514 
-522 NVNTINNGKYVL
+522 TINN
-534 VELRRGFI
+534 
-542 FSLYKGFLQ
+542 
-551 KLIDLGYKPILAHIE
+551 
-566 RYPFIKFNEFIE
+566 
-578 LYNMGVIF
+578 
-586 QMNVKTVKSLTPKM
+586 
-600 KHFLIEG
+600 
-607 YVKVVATDVH
+607 
-617 NTEFRNYELQI
+617 
-628 YFNEL
+628 
-633 EKLVGES
+633 
-640 RVKELTYEN
+640 
-649 PKKILNNED
+649 D
-658 IILVEIKGANDE
+658 IIVK
-670 VTKINSSSG
+670 
-679 LFKSI
+679 
-684 WNKLF
+684 
-689 GRA
+689 

>member
-1 MNMRFHL
+1 MSHQNIDSIMVCLSPSPSNIHVIRVASAMLKNKTDHFYALYISDTKRALNDSNQQQLDKNIAYAKQLGAEVEIVSSDDIAGEIFKFAKVRKVNKLVIGKNMNMRFD
-8 FQKPIYQ
+8 FFRKPIYQ
-15 YLLENI
+15 QLLEDI
-21 EDINLIIVPVKEN
+21 DDINLVIVPVREK
-34 RIFKRLNNKSK
+34 RIMNIFINKSK
-45 LTLKSIVTS
+45 VTLKSIVTS

-81 YLIGVLLIALT
+81 YLIGVLLIALI

-126 AYLMTFVIMI
+126 SYLMTFVIMI

-153 ASYANMANVSRILL
+153 TSYANMANVSRVLL
-167 EKNQL
+167 ETNQL
-172 LLKQQSVEDIFNCG
+172 LQKRQSVEDIFNCG

-200 FPIEKSSKQNPILFP
+200 FPIEKSSIQNPILFP
-215 KKENSC
+215 KRENSY

-267 YGVIGIYLGNDVLE
+267 YGVIGIYLGNDVLG

-294 MAMCLENIK
+294 MAICLDNIK

-348 DNGNLKNDKKNAL
+348 DNSNLKNDKKNAL
-361 YKNIYDDS
+361 YKNIYDNS

-380 SITRIEDGSVK
+380 SMTSIEDGSVK

-452 EDESTISIN
+452 ENDSTISIN
-461 AYQIKNNVYIEV
+461 AYQIEDYVYIEV

-478 GIKDIDNNKNFEI
+478 GIEDKDKDKIFEKFYTVNHSIVDSKKSMGLGLALCKSIVEAHGGVISVKDNHPTGAIFTFSLPATKITINKDII
-491 LKNEIKKQGI
+491 
-501 KIKLYKGNEVALF
+501 V
-514 GDVLSKVE
+514 
-522 NVNTINNGKYVL
+522 
-534 VELRRGFI
+534 R
-542 FSLYKGFLQ
+542 
-551 KLIDLGYKPILAHIE
+551 
-566 RYPFIKFNEFIE
+566 
-578 LYNMGVIF
+578 
-586 QMNVKTVKSLTPKM
+586 
-600 KHFLIEG
+600 
-607 YVKVVATDVH
+607 
-617 NTEFRNYELQI
+617 
-628 YFNEL
+628 
-633 EKLVGES
+633 
-640 RVKELTYEN
+640 
-649 PKKILNNED
+649 
-658 IILVEIKGANDE
+658 
-670 VTKINSSSG
+670 
-679 LFKSI
+679 
-684 WNKLF
+684 
-689 GRA
+689 